1 MVTDKVVFGFAICAR
16 FCGAWQCGAKRTSC
30 KGLDG
35 QRGEDA
41 VWWALMHILEEWAKK
56 SQQRKKRT
64 DDTPGPTP
72 KIPMTS
78 GPPGQPG
85 PSGQPGPTGQPEPSG
100 QPEHLTP
107 DSSIRTPTV
116 DPTPAA
122 DPNPAADPTSVA
134 DPTPGDRTPVIAS
147 PPLCSN
153 PVCPRPVSSLLVC
166 PPPVADTLGGL
177 FWWRVVGFG

>member
-1 MVTDKVVFGFAICAR
+1 MVTDEVVLGFAICAR
-16 FCGAWQCGAKRTSC
+16 FHGAWQCGAKRTSS

-35 QRGEDA
+35 QRGQDA

-56 SQQRKKRT
+56 CQQRKKRT

-85 PSGQPGPTGQPEPSG
+85 PSGQPGPTEPSG

-107 DSSIRTPTV
+107 DSTIRTPTV

-122 DPNPAADPTSVA
+122 DPSPAAVPTSVA
-134 DPTPGDRTPVIAS
+134 DPTPGVRPPVIAS
-147 PPLCSN
+147 HLRCPIL
-153 PVCPRPVSSLLVC
+153 VCPRPDSSLPVC
-166 PPPVADTLGGL
+166 PPPVADTLGGM
-177 FWWRVVGFG
+177 FGGGL